1 MTLDFQFQ
9 WNLFWTTKNSIAWY
23 FSSSKDEMEIKFIM
37 SENSVL
43 CVLKD
48 LLHEIEEDIFSE
60 YDKKEQTKRL
70 LLNQA

>member
-1 MTLDFQFQ
+1 
-9 WNLFWTTKNSIAWY
+9 
-23 FSSSKDEMEIKFIM
+23 MEIKFIM

-48 LLHEIEEDIFSE
+48 LLHEIEEDIFME

-70 LLNQA
+70 LLKQA